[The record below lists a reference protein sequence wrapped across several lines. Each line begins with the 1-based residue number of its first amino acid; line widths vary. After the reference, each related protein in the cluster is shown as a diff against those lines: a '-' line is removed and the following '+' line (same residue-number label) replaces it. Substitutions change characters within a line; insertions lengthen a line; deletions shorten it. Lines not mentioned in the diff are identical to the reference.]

1 MLFTVVKTEMMKLR
15 RAPVW
20 ITFFA
25 LPLLA
30 AVMGTFNYLQNIG
43 ILTKEWYSLWTQHTI
58 FSSFFFLPSLV
69 GLLCAYQWRLEH
81 RENNWNSLMTLPVP
95 IRSIFMGKLI
105 VAAGLVVLT
114 QALTGAL
121 FIACGKY
128 VGLSDA
134 VPFEL
139 TRWLLL
145 GVCAG
150 ISIASVQ
157 LLLSMIIKSFAI
169 PVGIA
174 LMGGIL
180 GLAMASAGRGLFCPY
195 SLLALGM
202 NANGSGYLSVGDT
215 LPFFRSCAAFTLLP
229 ALFAMR
235 WLKKKD
241 IETR

>member
-1 MLFTVVKTEMMKLR
+1 MLFTVVKTEIMKLR

-20 ITFFA
+20 IAFFA

-30 AVMGTFNYLQNIG
+30 AVMGTFNYLQNLG

-58 FSSFFFLPSLV
+58 FSSFFFLPSLIGV
-69 GLLCAYQWRLEH
+69 LCAYQWRLEH
-81 RENNWNSLMTLPVP
+81 RENNWNSLMTFPVP
-95 IRSIFMGKLI
+95 VWSVFAGKLI
-105 VAAGLVVLT
+105 VSAGLIVLT

-121 FIACGKY
+121 FIVCGRY
-128 VGLSDA
+128 AGFADA

-157 LLLSMIIKSFAI
+157 LFLSMIIKSFAI

-180 GLAMASAGRGLFCPY
+180 GLAMASAGQGLLCPY

-202 NANGSGYLSVGDT
+202 NANGSGYLTAGDT
-215 LPFFRSCAAFTLLP
+215 LPFFVSCAVFTSLP

-235 WLKKKD
+235 WLNKKD
-241 IETR
+241 IETG